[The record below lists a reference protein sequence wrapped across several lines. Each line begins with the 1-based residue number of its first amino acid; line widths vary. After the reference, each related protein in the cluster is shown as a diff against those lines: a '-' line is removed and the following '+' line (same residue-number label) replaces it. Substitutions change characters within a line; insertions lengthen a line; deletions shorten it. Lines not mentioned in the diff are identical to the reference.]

1 MSAYP
6 KEWERRETLAD
17 GTRVFIRALKPGD
30 AALYPEFFTQVTEED
45 SRLRF
50 FSPIRELSA
59 ATIQKFVDID
69 YERVMAFIALDEET
83 GKMLGVSRLHCDR
96 FHKHGEYAVLVRSDL
111 KGRGLGWLLMQC
123 VIEWARGTGLERIHG
138 QVLAY
143 NTTMLRMCG
152 ELGFD
157 IADDPDERDIKV
169 VTLQLNKA

>member
-17 GTRVFIRALKPGD
+17 GMRVFIRPLKPED

-59 ATIQKFVDID
+59 ATIQRFVDID
-69 YERVMAFIALDEET
+69 YERVMAFAALDEET
-83 GKMLGVSRLHCDR
+83 SKLLGVSRLHCDR
-96 FHKHGEYAVLVRSDL
+96 FHKHGEYAVLARSDL

-123 VIEWARGTGLERIHG
+123 IIEWARGTGLERIHG

-157 IADDPDERDIKV
+157 VADDQDERDIKV
-169 VTLQLNKA
+169 VTLQLKKA

>member
-1 MSAYP
+1 MSTYP
-6 KEWERRETLAD
+6 REWERREALDD
-17 GTRVFIRALKPGD
+17 GTRVFIRPLMRDD
-30 AALYPEFFTQVTEED
+30 AALYPEFFTQITEED

-59 ATIQKFVDID
+59 ETIQKFVDID

-83 GKMLGVSRLHCDR
+83 GEMLGVSRLHCDR

-111 KGRGLGWLLMQC
+111 KGRGLGWLLMQR

-143 NTTMLRMCG
+143 NTTMLGMCG

-157 IADDPDERDIKV
+157 ITDDPDERDIKV
-169 VTLQLNKA
+169 VTLHLNKA

>member
-6 KEWERRETLAD
+6 KEWERRETLAN
-17 GTRVFIRALKPGD
+17 GTLVFIRPLKPDD
-30 AALYPEFFTQVTEED
+30 AALYPEFFTRVTEDD

-59 ATIQKFVDID
+59 ETIRRFVEID
-69 YERVMAFIALDEET
+69 YERVMAFIAIDAET

-111 KGRGLGWLLMQC
+111 KGRGLGWLMMQC
-123 VIEWARGTGLERIHG
+123 IIEWARGTGLERIHG

-157 IADDPDERDIKV
+157 VADDPSERDIKV
-169 VTLQLNKA
+169 VTLHLNKA

>member
-6 KEWERRETLAD
+6 KEWERRETLTD
-17 GTRVFIRALKPGD
+17 GTRVFIRPLKPDD

-59 ATIQKFVDID
+59 ETIQKFVNID
-69 YERVMAFIALDEET
+69 YERVIAFAALDLAS
-83 GKMLGVSRLHCDR
+83 GKLLGVSRLHCDR

-111 KGRGLGWLLMQC
+111 KGRGLGWLLMRR
-123 VIEWARGTGLERIHG
+123 VIEWARSTGLERIHG

-157 IADDPDERDIKV
+157 IADDPSERDIKV
-169 VTLQLNKA
+169 VTLHLNKA

>member
-1 MSAYP
+1 MIAYP
-6 KEWERRETLAD
+6 KEWERHETLAD
-17 GTRVFIRALKPGD
+17 GMRVFVRPLKPAD
-30 AALYPEFFTQVTEED
+30 AALYPEFFARVTEED

-59 ATIQKFVDID
+59 ATIQRFVDID
-69 YERVMAFIALDEET
+69 YERVMAFAAIGEET
-83 GKMLGVSRLHCDR
+83 GTLLGVSRLHCDR
-96 FHKHGEYAVLVRSDL
+96 FHKHGEYAVLARSDL

-123 VIEWARGTGLERIHG
+123 IIEWARGTGLERIHG

-157 IADDPDERDIKV
+157 VIDDPDERDIKV
-169 VTLQLNKA
+169 VTLHLNKV